1 MNNYGQKEIL
11 EMFAKPAL
19 IGIVGDV
26 NNAKSNLIYHIIE
39 SLESQGDFNLYT
51 FGLRTENGTQIFSVE
66 ELERIEN
73 SVIILDEVMTL
84 WDLDNRKAKKSI
96 ENTLR
101 LINHNNN
108 IMVIAMLPENC
119 KKFISGK
126 IDYWLFKQCTIPDFV
141 NGTVAK
147 QRVNNYKGYERGE
160 TLLRL
165 GKGEALIFNGHYKKI
180 EVPYLA
186 QYDSKAKNQPI
197 IREREAE
204 LKKPKLKQA
213 K

>member
-11 EMFAKPAL
+11 EMFTKPTL

-26 NNAKSNLIYHIIE
+26 NNAKSNLIYHILE
-39 SLESQGDFNLYT
+39 TLESEGDFNLYT
-51 FGLRTENGTQIFSVE
+51 FGLRTSKGTQIFSVE

-84 WDLDNRKAKKSI
+84 WDLDNRKIKKGI

-126 IDYWLFKQCTIPDFV
+126 IDYWIFKQCTIPDFV
-141 NGTVAK
+141 NGSAAK
-147 QRVNNYKGYERGE
+147 ERVNSYKGYEKGE

-180 EVPYLA
+180 QVPYLA
-186 QYDSKAKNQPI
+186 QYDSKAKNEPI
-197 IREREAE
+197 IKAYAE
-204 LKKPKLKQA
+204 EKPKLKRA